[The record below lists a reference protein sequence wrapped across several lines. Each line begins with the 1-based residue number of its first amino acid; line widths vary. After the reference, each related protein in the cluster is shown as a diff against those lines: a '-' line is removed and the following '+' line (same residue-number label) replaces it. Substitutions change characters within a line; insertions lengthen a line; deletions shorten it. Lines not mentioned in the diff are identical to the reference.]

1 MANVEY
7 ILDIVGIVAGTG
19 ILTYVYQGL
28 VKINGLENRARDALE
43 KIDEIDSLL
52 RSFHRLKV
60 ESAICKHKLKDIENY
75 LQKGGYHPRD
85 IDENSFL

>member
-1 MANVEY
+1 MANGKY
-7 ILDIVGIVAGTG
+7 ILEIVSIVAGTG
-19 ILTYVYQGL
+19 ILTYIYQGL
-28 VKINGLENRARDALE
+28 VKINVLENRARDALE
-43 KIDEIDSLL
+43 KIDEIDGLI
-52 RSFHRLKV
+52 RSVQRLKV